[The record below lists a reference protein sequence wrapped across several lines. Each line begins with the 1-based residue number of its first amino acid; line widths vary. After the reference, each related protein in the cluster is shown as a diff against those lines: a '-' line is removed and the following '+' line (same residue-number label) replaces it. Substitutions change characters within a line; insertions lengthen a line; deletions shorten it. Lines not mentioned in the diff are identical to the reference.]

1 MTVSVGAALA
11 AGVAAYG
18 CFAGARVSLAAAA
31 SNSVQRTAQAVD
43 MVADGAGAARP
54 TRCASDFD
62 SSRNPRAGALVVFN
76 GPSSAGKSS
85 LVKAVQEELARRGGV
100 PLRAA
105 YVYLKVAYDDLDVLL
120 PENTLPDLFVFEEGG
135 NMRLRQPGEG
145 GAGGKQQGELSFNGP
160 DGTAVYWFEDRRKD
174 LPGGMSGNPA
184 QCIVNHP
191 IADSCLR
198 GQHRSW
204 TALCAAGNNVL
215 VDHWIQEP
223 WWKADLA
230 AALSE
235 STTTGTPPSAVHYIH
250 VDCGLAE
257 LERREGSRGDRVLGT
272 SRWSKEHGTALQH
285 GSGSTYELRLD
296 SGNQSTEEMVAAV
309 VANMVSWGLLP

>member
-1 MTVSVGAALA
+1 MRMIFSRALLT
-11 AGVAAYG
+11 GPPKG
-18 CFAGARVSLAAAA
+18 PGQFHG
-31 SNSVQRTAQAVD
+31 
-43 MVADGAGAARP
+43 
-54 TRCASDFD
+54 
-62 SSRNPRAGALVVFN
+62 PRAQTLQ
-76 GPSSAGKSS
+76 S
-85 LVKAVQEELARRGGV
+85 LH
-100 PLRAA
+100 
-105 YVYLKVAYDDLDVLL
+105 
-120 PENTLPDLFVFEEGG
+120 T
-135 NMRLRQPGEG
+135 
-145 GAGGKQQGELSFNGP
+145 
-160 DGTAVYWFEDRRKD
+160 
-174 LPGGMSGNPA
+174 
-184 QCIVNHP
+184 
-191 IADSCLR
+191 
-198 GQHRSW
+198 
-204 TALCAAGNNVL
+204 NVL